1 MTQNQ
6 ITAPA
11 GVQINLRNDNKVE
24 EYVKAL
30 LRDTISG
37 GLTWHASRAYCV
49 PAYEFL
55 YENNVIQMVFEEMN
69 GGNKAKLTLY
79 VNKIGNL
86 SDIGSMVVQLQT
98 DKEAFTS
105 SGEDDPL
112 ILLWK
117 AVKSQADQAKEKAVF
132 DHIDTYL
139 SRSNQLQPV
148 NELITVV
155 EWACEELLEAVKAY
169 KEMQ

>member
-6 ITAPA
+6 ITASTGA
-11 GVQINLRNDNKVE
+11 QINLRNDNKVE
-24 EYVKAL
+24 EYVRAL

-98 DKEAFTS
+98 DKQNFALPD
-105 SGEDDPL
+105 EDDPL
-112 ILLWK
+112 ILLWR
-117 AVKSQADQAKEKAVF
+117 AVKAQATHAKEQIVF

-139 SRSNQLQPV
+139 SRSKQTPSAD
-148 NELITVV
+148 ELVAVV
-155 EWACEELLEAVKAY
+155 EWACEELLDAIKDYRET
-169 KEMQ
+169 Q

>member
-1 MTQNQ
+1 MNQ
-6 ITAPA
+6 SQTS
-11 GVQINLRNDNKVE
+11 VLQRTSFDSVCENKVE
-24 EYVKAL
+24 SYVRAL
-30 LRDTISG
+30 LRDTLSG
-37 GLTWHASRAYCV
+37 GLKWYASKTYSV
-49 PAYEFL
+49 PAFEFL
-55 YENNVIQMVFEEMN
+55 YESNVVQIVFAEMTDGKN
-69 GGNKAKLTLY
+69 VTLTLY
-79 VNKIGNL
+79 VNRIGNL
-86 SDIGSMVVQLQT
+86 RDIGSIVVQLQT